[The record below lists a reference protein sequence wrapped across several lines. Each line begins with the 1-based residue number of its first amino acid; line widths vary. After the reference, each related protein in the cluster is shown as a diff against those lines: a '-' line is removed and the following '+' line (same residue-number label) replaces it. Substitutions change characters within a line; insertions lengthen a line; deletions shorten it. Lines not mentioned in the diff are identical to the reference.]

1 MKKTYKL
8 ILLFSFTRFKKDHLL
23 VMAEAAN
30 RRGALLEELL
40 SCSLCLEFF
49 KSPKCLPCL
58 HRFCT
63 KCLVNYSKAKHGIF
77 SCPLCKK
84 QYEKVT
90 LSKDIH
96 KFKDDMLFGLLAEEK
111 ENGFADTSK
120 AIQIQNLLSCSNCN
134 HILKEPRVLSC
145 FTMVCEKCLRKL
157 TFRGEQQPSTFHCVK
172 CEKLNMFLNEEN
184 QNYKVDFLV
193 KSLVNV
199 IHPLIEIDDIC
210 RAHDK
215 DVNLVCLRESCN
227 SAISKVRNQ
236 VDESS
241 GNTMPDKPMAATTN
255 NGRNVN
261 GERRLIH
268 VHKKISRRHTCR
280 RIAGINIQY
289 NETENEHDMNI
300 CPVITLGVLLLLGAF
315 LYLALYVGILYG
327 YIYVGIIFGLSCLVI
342 AYCLHR
348 FVFQKR
354 HCIPGRI
361 RGRKFLPLA
370 WIPR

>member
-1 MKKTYKL
+1 MTE
-8 ILLFSFTRFKKDHLL
+8 I
-23 VMAEAAN
+23 AN
-30 RRGALLEELL
+30 KSGITLEELL
-40 SCSLCLEFF
+40 SCSLCLKFF
-49 KSPKCLPCL
+49 KKPKCLPCL

-63 KCLVNYSKAKHGIF
+63 ECLVEYKAKCNKF

-90 LSKDIH
+90 SVKDIK

-120 AIQIQNLLSCSNCN
+120 FSQIQSLLSCSNCN
-134 HILKEPRVLSC
+134 LVLTEPRVLSC
-145 FTMVCEKCLRKL
+145 FSMICEKCLRKL
-157 TFRGEQQPSTFHCVK
+157 MFRGEQQPSTFHCRK
-172 CEKLNMFLNEEN
+172 CEKLNMVLNDEN
-184 QNYKVDFLV
+184 QNYKVDLLV
-193 KSLVNV
+193 KSLVDV
-199 IHPLIEIDDIC
+199 IHPLIEIDDKC

-215 DVNLVCLRESCN
+215 DVNLVGLRESCN
-227 SAISKVRNQ
+227 SAISKVKNR

-241 GNTMPDKPMAATTN
+241 GNTMLDKPTVATN

-261 GERRLIH
+261 VERSLIH
-268 VHKKISRRHTCR
+268 VHKKMSRRHTCR
-280 RIAGINIQY
+280 RIAVINKH

-300 CPVITLGVLLLLGAF
+300 GPVIFLGVLLLLVAF
-315 LYLALYVGILYG
+315 LYLALYVGIIYG
-327 YIYVGIIFGLSCLVI
+327 HIYVGIIFGLSCLCI

-354 HCIPGRI
+354 HCIPGRK
-361 RGRKFLPLA
+361 RERKFLPLA